1 MTVASVYTYAVKPGG
16 MADFQSGLKEARS
29 IIERLGTGIKE
40 VRAFRTIVG
49 GPSSGQIT
57 FRIIYDSLSSYATT
71 IEAEAEDDEFQ
82 EMVRRVA
89 SPDAPATLVTHG
101 LATDLLEPAG
111 NGTGSVVLTVMAQ
124 VKPGRLGDLIGPLR
138 QSTEHALSHGARRVT
153 HRRVSVAGPATG
165 VVVSAYEV
173 DDLATWAASR
183 DALATSDTMREV
195 SATLGSEGSPLVPGT
210 MSVALM
216 TEIPI

>member
-1 MTVASVYTYAVKPGG
+1 MTVASVYAYAVKPGG
-16 MADFQSGLKEARS
+16 MADFQAGLKEAKS
-29 IIERLGTGIKE
+29 IIERLGTGLNE
-40 VRAFRTIVG
+40 VRAFRTIVS

-57 FRIIYDSLSSYATT
+57 FRIVYDSLSSYAAT
-71 IEAEAEDDEFQ
+71 IEAEAEDEFQ
-82 EMVRRVA
+82 EMVRRVS
-89 SPDAPATLVTHG
+89 SPDAPATLLTHA

-111 NGTGSVVLTVMAQ
+111 DGTGGVVVTIMAR
-124 VKPGRLGDLIGPLR
+124 VKPGRLGDLIGPLE
-138 QSTEHALSHGARRVT
+138 QSTEHALSHGARLVT

-183 DALATSDTMREV
+183 DALATSDTMQEV
-195 SATLGSEGSPLVPGT
+195 SASLSGEDSPLVPGT